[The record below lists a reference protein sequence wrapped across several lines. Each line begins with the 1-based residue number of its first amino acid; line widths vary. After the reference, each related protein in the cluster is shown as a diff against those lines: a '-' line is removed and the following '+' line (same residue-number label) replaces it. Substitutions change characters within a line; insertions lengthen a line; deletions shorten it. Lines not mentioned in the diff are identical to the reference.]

1 MKYYLLDYENVNA
14 SGLDGIS
21 DLSED
26 CKIVLFYTRN
36 SNKIDLGIFNVLRNM
51 KAEISIIE
59 VHHGKQALDIQLAS
73 YLGYLI
79 GTEPEDT
86 EYFIISKD
94 KGYRNVQSFWPER
107 HIVLCRNLSPDS
119 EIIDEPSPK
128 KSSSKSGSRGGRKS
142 SSAKAAAP
150 AKKSEPAKAAEP
162 EKASEPAKATE
173 PEKASE
179 HAKAAEP
186 AEPSAPAEAPKSK
199 AKSAKSSANAKAKDK
214 PAAEEKPADEPKPNA
229 FAEAAAIAKAVVEAK
244 KARNAAAEKKDPA
257 APEEAPAKKE
267 PAKKASAKK
276 APAKKEA
283 AKKEAAKKEPAKKEA
298 AKKEPAKKEPA
309 KKEPAKKEPA
319 KKEASKKSPAK
330 QKDSD
335 MRNEVNN
342 EIQKRLSK
350 EGIPGDIINSTA
362 SFVSKN
368 IGKDG
373 YKQTIYRGI
382 IKEHGQKM
390 GLTIYRL
397 IKDLL

>member
-107 HIVLCRNLSPDS
+107 RIVLCRNLSPDS

-142 SSAKAAAP
+142 SSAKAA
-150 AKKSEPAKAAEP
+150 EP
-162 EKASEPAKATE
+162 EKASEPAKA
-173 PEKASE
+173 
-179 HAKAAEP
+179 AEP
-186 AEPSAPAEAPKSK
+186 AESPAPAEAPKSK

-283 AKKEAAKKEPAKKEA
+283 AKKESAKKEAAKKEPAKKEPTKKESAKKEA

-309 KKEPAKKEPA
+309 KKEAA
-319 KKEASKKSPAK
+319 KKSPAK

>member
-21 DLSED
+21 ELSED

-86 EYFIISKD
+86 EYYIISKD

-150 AKKSEPAKAAEP
+150 AKKSEPAVAAEP
-162 EKASEPAKATE
+162 EKASEPAKAAETQAGRGGHGGGGGGGAAQCYLHTDG
-173 PEKASE
+173 ASLFSYGFNYGG
-179 HAKAAEP
+179 AGGLGSAGGQGGDGLIIVYYNP
-186 AEPSAPAEAPKSK
+186 A
-199 AKSAKSSANAKAKDK
+199 
-214 PAAEEKPADEPKPNA
+214 
-229 FAEAAAIAKAVVEAK
+229 
-244 KARNAAAEKKDPA
+244 
-257 APEEAPAKKE
+257 
-267 PAKKASAKK
+267 
-276 APAKKEA
+276 
-283 AKKEAAKKEPAKKEA
+283 
-298 AKKEPAKKEPA
+298 
-309 KKEPAKKEPA
+309 
-319 KKEASKKSPAK
+319 
-330 QKDSD
+330 
-335 MRNEVNN
+335 
-342 EIQKRLSK
+342 
-350 EGIPGDIINSTA
+350 
-362 SFVSKN
+362 
-368 IGKDG
+368 
-373 YKQTIYRGI
+373 
-382 IKEHGQKM
+382 
-390 GLTIYRL
+390 
-397 IKDLL
+397 